1 MTIYEDLERRGLIA
15 QMTHPEEIK
24 RKLENEKVVFYIGF
38 DATADSLHVGHFL
51 QLMVINR
58 MIKAGHTPILLLGT
72 GTTMV
77 GDPTGK
83 TDMRKMLTVDEINY
97 NADRFLEQ
105 MNQIVDVSKCIVARN
120 GDWLL
125 KLGYVELLRDVG
137 AHFSVNKM
145 LTAECVKS
153 RFERGL
159 TFLEFNYMIMQSYDF
174 LKLFRDYNC
183 TMELGGDDQWSNIIG
198 GIELVRRLEQKEV
211 QGMTFQLLT
220 TKEGK
225 KMGKTEGGA
234 VWLNPT
240 KTTPYDFFQYWRNV
254 GDDDVIKCLKFLT
267 FIPVEEIEEMEK
279 TFEGANINAC
289 KERLAYE
296 VTKIVHGEEEAN
308 KALEAARAIF
318 AGKGSSENMPT
329 VSFTEADFVDG
340 KLSVTE
346 ALIRAE
352 IAKSK
357 GEGKRLIEQGGITV
371 NDEKITDVFAT
382 IDRSAFEGEVILKKG
397 KKIFKKLIIANLLGI
412 DELI

>member
-83 TDMRKMLTVDEINY
+83 TDMRKMLTVEEINY

-329 VSFTEADFVDG
+329 VSFTEADFADG

-382 IDRSAFEGEVILKKG
+382 IDRSAFDGEVILKKG
-397 KKIFKKLIIANLLGI
+397 KKIFKKLII
-412 DELI
+412 E

>member
-125 KLGYVELLRDVG
+125 KLGYIELLRDVG

-234 VWLNPT
+234 VWLNPV

-254 GDDDVIKCLKFLT
+254 GDADVIKCLKFLT

-296 VTKIVHGEEEAN
+296 VTKIVHGEAEAD

-329 VSFTEADFVDG
+329 VSFSEADFADG

-371 NDEKITDVFAT
+371 NDEKVSDVFAT
-382 IDRSAFEGEVILKKG
+382 IERSAFDEGEVILKKG
-397 KKIFKKLIIANLLGI
+397 KKIFKKLII
-412 DELI
+412 E

>member
-296 VTKIVHGEEEAN
+296 VTKIVHGEAEAD

-340 KLSVTE
+340 KLAVTE

-371 NDEKITDVFAT
+371 NDEKVSDVFAIIERT
-382 IDRSAFEGEVILKKG
+382 AFDEGEVILKKG
-397 KKIFKKLIIANLLGI
+397 KKIFKKLII
-412 DELI
+412 E